1 MRPGRLRRFLAQLRR
16 RILPASRV
24 KREPQVAHE
33 IGKEFSTEEL
43 KEFLEGDTLPVQADP
58 AFRERLRRELWALVQ
73 DRYGR
78 GSDDPLD

>member
-1 MRPGRLRRFLAQLRR
+1 M
-16 RILPASRV
+16 
-24 KREPQVAHE
+24 AHE